1 MNLPDPRDII
11 PRSST
16 TIWAL
21 NHVASQQELRPRGRS
36 AMLQLS
42 PQCKDVFDQFKQDFQ
57 AANLPENKSNKP
69 LVPLG
74 GTIGT
79 TLF

>member
-1 MNLPDPRDII
+1 MLP
-11 PRSST
+11 
-16 TIWAL
+16 
-21 NHVASQQELRPRGRS
+21 
-36 AMLQLS
+36 LS
-42 PQCKDVFDQFKQDFQ
+42 PQLKYVFDKFKQDFQ
-57 AANLPENKSNKP
+57 AANSPENKSIKP